1 MKGGISKPMA
11 EPEMKILLQDLL
23 AGQPLAVLSTHQ
35 AGQPYSNLIAF
46 AADPNLEHIFFATTR
61 ATRKFANIT
70 ADPRVALLIDNRSNQ
85 EADFAEAAALTVLG
99 SAHEVHGSEK
109 EEGLALFLAKHP
121 YLQDFVSAP
130 TCALLKVKVF
140 KYILVSRF
148 QEVREMTPA
157 P

>member
-1 MKGGISKPMA
+1 MV
-11 EPEMKILLQDLL
+11 EPEMKILVQDLL

-35 AGQPYSNLIAF
+35 AGQPYSNLVAF
-46 AADPNLEHIFFATTR
+46 AADPELEHIFFATTR

-70 ADPRVALLIDNRSNQ
+70 ADPRVALLIDNRANQ

-99 SAHEVHGSEK
+99 SAREVHGPEK
-109 EEGLALFLAKHP
+109 EQGLELLLAKHP
-121 YLQDFVSAP
+121 YLRDFVSAP
-130 TCALLKVKVF
+130 TCALLKVKVA

-148 QEVREMTPA
+148 QEVREMSPA

>member
-1 MKGGISKPMA
+1 MV
-11 EPEMKILLQDLL
+11 EPEMKILVQDLL

-46 AADPNLEHIFFATTR
+46 AVDPDLAHIFFATTR

-70 ADPRVALLIDNRSNQ
+70 ADPRVALLIDNRANQ
-85 EADFAEAAALTVLG
+85 EADFADAAALTVLG
-99 SAHEVHGSEK
+99 SAREVHGPEK
-109 EEGLALFLAKHP
+109 EQGLALFLAKHP

-130 TCALLKVKVF
+130 TCALLKVKVA
-140 KYILVSRF
+140 KYILVSQF